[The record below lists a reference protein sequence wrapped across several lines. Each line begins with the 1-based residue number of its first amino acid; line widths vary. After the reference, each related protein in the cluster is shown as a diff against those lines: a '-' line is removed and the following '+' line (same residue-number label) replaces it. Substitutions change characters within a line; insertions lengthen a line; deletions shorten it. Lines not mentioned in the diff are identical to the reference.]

1 MDVGKG
7 PGGGGG
13 LFWVKKEEMTEGRKA
28 GRARKTK
35 PGAPLAQSLDLPLEV
50 AEQVYFILLFIDACL

>member
-1 MDVGKG
+1 M
-7 PGGGGG
+7 
-13 LFWVKKEEMTEGRKA
+13 KKEEMTEGRKA

-35 PGAPLAQSLDLPLEV
+35 PLAQSLDLPLEV